1 VDFTNLVGLSS
12 VVEDTFGGGGF
23 TGVNVGHDSD
33 VAVQGEFDFAV
44 GGGGGFVEVD
54 VLGYSDV
61 TEDDEGLLTVR
72 RE

>member
-1 VDFTNLVGLSS
+1 
-12 VVEDTFGGGGF
+12 
-23 TGVNVGHDSD
+23 VGHDSD